1 MSGVCWQERNYEVD
15 PAVPFLSE
23 AERHAIN
30 QVVTIGAAFAEII
43 AYVDGGSTQNIH
55 PDSTAASSQVGNR
68 VVVGLYNRA
77 LKAGLEEQL
86 DEYRKAVIELEA
98 ELLSDPSRP
107 LSHLRFK
114 LHAHNFHLTLPAL
127 RCLVATVSQRGT
139 VHGVAGAQLLEIL
152 HESAACAAQP
162 VTASI
167 HRVLRHCHAV
177 LYNQCAAW
185 TLHGRLL
192 DPQNEFFVSHGG
204 AHRDAV
210 VNGSNS
216 WEAWASG
223 AWDVAP
229 WDRSAALDGALYSG
243 QPHGDEAEAAIDA
256 EAEWHQAFV
265 LRIDAVPLSFL
276 PSSLAHQI
284 LFVGKATRALKRGAH
299 VTQTFSGDCN
309 QGDEETVSEGKAL
322 SAAEISEFSAAFE
335 RLKGAEVFHLLSFE
349 ALIRSLHAAVAG
361 RLWDLVVVR
370 AKLCDHLQAVRDL
383 VLLGKGEL
391 WHELVLQGRDLMR
404 QPPNYRSDD
413 ALRDGPLA
421 AAKRQCGLEREVEG
435 SHSHA
440 GRLHVSLALES
451 FIARHFDVGL
461 AGFMLKG
468 EALHDKE
475 GKAIILAPFQSGGA
489 ATTSAERANERQH
502 SAGSVASVGS
512 KKVRRS
518 FSSLCKLS
526 WSAGSGNDS
535 ARALSGGAVR
545 IGFVLTGSSGV
556 GSASKAHV
564 AGGAGLTCEQS
575 YYGLDNGNG
584 VGVFIEFDATGAH
597 VSLKGCSSSLAQTS
611 EGLESYQGG
620 APRSASVVTLA
631 QAPLMRRP
639 LPDTGHWLLV
649 EYDATADA
657 TLPVLRVFFDD
668 PHKKAAPVLET
679 SLALHKVLTLDSSD
693 AAFVAIHAAVTA
705 DNRNIIS
712 RVQRTTGQLPTL
724 SAIIHDWTFT
734 AHKTSAPSP
743 AGSSNSKS
751 ASALERS
758 LDVAECWD
766 ELVASYT
773 VTWPLNLVHTSDAN
787 GVLGKIF
794 TTLLW
799 PVKRVCVD
807 LEHLWAHLMD
817 AKYRQLPKGNEV
829 WLRPLQA
836 LHGRMLFF
844 VRNLQVYL
852 QVDVVEVQHQS
863 LLASVRAHQFDFDA
877 VRRAYAQFLAS
888 LLAKSHVNVRPLVDG
903 FKRLLRLCRHF
914 TNLVLSYSNAADIP
928 HAEVAALA
936 ERFQTDASYLFLMLD
951 RTDAKELSARLD
963 FNGWHFANAAALTGA
978 S

>member
-1 MSGVCWQERNYEVD
+1 LFWQANYEVD
-15 PAVPFLSE
+15 RAVPFLSE

-30 QVVTIGAAFAEII
+30 QVVTLGAAYAEII
-43 AYVDGGSTQNIH
+43 AYVDGGSSQH
-55 PDSTAASSQVGNR
+55 LYHDRKAPAAQAGPRAVD
-68 VVVGLYNRA
+68 GLYNRA

-86 DEYRKAVIELEA
+86 DEYRRVVIELEA

-107 LSHLRFK
+107 LSHLRFR
-114 LHAHNFHLTLPAL
+114 LHTHNFHLTLPAL
-127 RCLVATVSQRGT
+127 SGLVATVSRRGT
-139 VHGVAGAQLLEIL
+139 VHGVAGAQLLELL

-162 VTASI
+162 VATSM
-167 HRVLRHCHAV
+167 HRVSRHCHAV

-192 DPQNEFFVSHGG
+192 DPQNEFFVSRGG
-204 AHRDAV
+204 ANRDSAATEDAAP
-210 VNGSNS
+210 
-216 WEAWASG
+216 WDAWASG
-223 AWDVAP
+223 AWDTAP
-229 WDRSAALDGALYSG
+229 WDRSAVVDGALYGGHS
-243 QPHGDEAEAAIDA
+243 HGDEAEATTDA
-256 EAEWHQAFV
+256 EAEWHQAFL
-265 LRIDAVPLSFL
+265 LRIDAVPLSYFS
-276 PSSLAHQI
+276 SSLAHQI

-299 VTQTFSGDCN
+299 VTHPCSGDGD
-309 QGDEETVSEGKAL
+309 QGDEEGVSEGRAL
-322 SAAEISEFSAAFE
+322 STVEVSEFSAAFE
-335 RLKGAEVFHLLSFE
+335 RLKGAEIFHLLSFE

-391 WHELVLQGRDLMR
+391 WHELVLQGQDLMR
-404 QPPNYRSDD
+404 QPPNYRSED

-421 AAKRQCGLEREVEG
+421 AAKRQCGLEVEG
-435 SHSHA
+435 SQA

-451 FIARHFDVGL
+451 FVARHFDASL
-461 AGFMLKG
+461 AGFVLKG
-468 EALHDKE
+468 GALLDK
-475 GKAIILAPFQSGGA
+475 GAKAVVLAPLQDGVAVSRGG
-489 ATTSAERANERQH
+489 EGANERQH
-502 SAGSVASVGS
+502 WSGAVASVGA

-518 FSSLCKLS
+518 FSSLCKVS

-556 GSASKAHV
+556 GGASGARV
-564 AGGAGLTCEQS
+564 AGDAGLHKTSERAS
-575 YYGLDNGNG
+575 YGLDGGNG
-584 VGVFIEFDATGAH
+584 VGVYIEFDATGAH
-597 VSLKGCSSSLAQTS
+597 ISVKGCSSGLAQPS
-611 EGLESYQGG
+611 EGLGSYEG
-620 APRSASVVTLA
+620 AAPPSASVLTLA
-631 QAPLMRRP
+631 QAPLLRRP

-649 EYDATADA
+649 EYDLTADA
-657 TLPVLRVFFDD
+657 TLPMLRVFFDD
-668 PHKKAAPVLET
+668 PHKKAPPVLET
-679 SLALHKVLTLDSSD
+679 SLALHKALTLDSSD
-693 AAFVAIHAAVTA
+693 AAFISIHAAVTA
-705 DNRNIIS
+705 DNRNSDCRIE
-712 RVQRTTGQLPTL
+712 RTTALLPAV
-724 SAIIHDWTFT
+724 SAVVHDWTFT
-734 AHKTSAPSP
+734 AHKTSTLSP
-743 AGSSNSKS
+743 TGSSNSKS
-751 ASALERS
+751 ATALERS

-766 ELVASYT
+766 ELVASYA
-773 VTWPLNLVHTSDAN
+773 VTWPLSLVLTSDAS

-807 LEHLWAHLMD
+807 LEHLWPHLMD
-817 AKYRQLPKGNEV
+817 AKYRQLPKGNEI
-829 WLRPLQA
+829 WLRPLQT

-852 QVDVVEVQHQS
+852 QVDVVEVQHQT
-863 LLASVRAHQFDFDA
+863 LLASVRAHQHDFDA
-877 VRRAYAQFLAS
+877 VRRAYAHFLAS

-903 FKRLLRLCRHF
+903 LKRLLRLCRHF

-963 FNGWHFANAAALTGA
+963 YNGWHFATAAALTGA